1 MREHLPEE
9 VREALEGMDKE
20 MQSFVDV
27 HVRPFTDG
35 KKNMVADS
43 VGIMCLVRLSAAIDQ
58 LKEQVA
64 LLGVAN
70 LASTD
75 HVKGCLVACATI
87 DNTAMAIAKAL
98 GADDE
103 LVQSYCKS
111 VLKEGKGEEE

>member
-1 MREHLPEE
+1 MREHLPED
-9 VREALEGMDKE
+9 VQKALEGMDEE
-20 MQSFVDV
+20 MQAFVDV
-27 HVRPFTDG
+27 HVRQFTDG

-64 LLGVAN
+64 LLGIAN
-70 LASTD
+70 LVSSD
-75 HVKGCLVACATI
+75 HVKGVMIAAATI
-87 DNTAMAIAKAL
+87 DNTAMAIAKGL